1 MRVAL
6 ITGAEMAKP
15 DSESH
20 LLIHELGI
28 LGISSE
34 LISWRASLD
43 WSLFDLVVIRTPWD
57 YFLHLE
63 EFLSWVEDV
72 EQVTKVLNSSRI
84 LRWNSHKK
92 YLKELSSLGVPTVPT
107 LWVNK
112 NQQCDDL
119 IDSTEWPI
127 VVVKPAVSIGAIGA
141 LKGQS
146 KDNHVKQHLEEEVK
160 KGDVMIQPFLE
171 SVADFGELSLIYFN
185 GAYSHSILKK
195 PQQGDYRVQDAYGG
209 TNALY
214 EPEIE
219 AQKIG
224 DQVLSYL
231 PDFSLYARVDLV
243 KYQNQWLLMELKPLN
258 QRCFYLLLLKHQ
270 FDWLQQLN
278 FISIDPPVF

>member
-15 DSESH
+15 DPESH

-34 LISWRASLD
+34 LISWRTSRD

-72 EQVTKVLNSSRI
+72 EQVTRVLNSSRI

-92 YLKELSSLGVPTVPT
+92 YLKELSSFGVPTVPT
-107 LWVNK
+107 LWISK
-112 NQQCDDL
+112 NQQCADL
-119 IDSTEWPI
+119 IDSIEWPI

-141 LKGQS
+141 LKGHS

-185 GAYSHSILKK
+185 GAYSHSILEK

-214 EPEIE
+214 EPGIE
-219 AQKIG
+219 AQQIG

-231 PDFSLYARVDLV
+231 PDFSLYARVDFV
-243 KYQNQWLLMELKPLN
+243 KYQNQWLLMELEAIEPELFLPIAPHASVLFAKAIQFHLN
-258 QRCFYLLLLKHQ
+258 
-270 FDWLQQLN
+270 
-278 FISIDPPVF
+278 

>member
-15 DSESH
+15 DPESH
-20 LLIHELGI
+20 LLIHELGV
-28 LGISSE
+28 LGITSE

-72 EQVTKVLNSSRI
+72 EQVTRVLNSSRI

-92 YLKELSSLGVPTVPT
+92 YLKELSSFGVPTVPT
-107 LWVNK
+107 LWISK

-119 IDSTEWPI
+119 IDSIEWPM

-141 LKGQS
+141 LKGHS

-185 GAYSHSILKK
+185 GVYSHSILKK

-224 DQVLSYL
+224 DQVLRYL

-243 KYQNQWLLMELKPLN
+243 KYQNQWLLMELEAIEPELFLPIAPQASIRLAAAIKFHLN
-258 QRCFYLLLLKHQ
+258 
-270 FDWLQQLN
+270 
-278 FISIDPPVF
+278 

>member
-15 DSESH
+15 DPESH

-112 NQQCDDL
+112 NQQSDDL
-119 IDSTEWPI
+119 INSIEWPI

-160 KGDVMIQPFLE
+160 KGDIMIQPFLE

-185 GAYSHSILKK
+185 GVYSHSILKK

-243 KYQNQWLLMELKPLN
+243 KYQNQWLLMELEAIEPELFLPIAP
-258 QRCFYLLLLKHQ
+258 QA
-270 FDWLQQLN
+270 
-278 FISIDPPVF
+278 SIRLAAAIKFHLDK

>member
-15 DSESH
+15 DPESH
-20 LLIHELGI
+20 LLIHELGL
-28 LGISSE
+28 LGITSE

-43 WSLFDLVVIRTPWD
+43 WSLFDLVIIRTPWD

-72 EQVTKVLNSSRI
+72 EKVTRVLNSSRI

-92 YLKELSSLGVPTVPT
+92 YLKELSSFGVPTVPT
-107 LWVNK
+107 VWVTK
-112 NQQCDDL
+112 NQQCADL
-119 IDSTEWPI
+119 IDSIEWPI

-141 LKGQS
+141 LKGHSQ
-146 KDNHVKQHLEEEVK
+146 NNLVKQHLEEEVK

-171 SVADFGELSLIYFN
+171 SVAAFGELSLVYFN
-185 GAYSHSILKK
+185 GVYSHSILKK

-209 TNALY
+209 TNAVY

-243 KYQNQWLLMELKPLN
+243 KYQNQWLLMELEAIEPELFLPIAPQASVRFAKAIQFHLN
-258 QRCFYLLLLKHQ
+258 
-270 FDWLQQLN
+270 
-278 FISIDPPVF
+278 

>member
-15 DSESH
+15 DPESH
-20 LLIHELGI
+20 LLIHELGL
-28 LGISSE
+28 LGITSE

-72 EQVTKVLNSSRI
+72 EKVTRVLNSSRI

-92 YLKELSSLGVPTVPT
+92 YLKELSSFGVPTVPT
-107 LWVNK
+107 VWVTK
-112 NQQCDDL
+112 NQQCADL
-119 IDSTEWPI
+119 IDSIEWPI

-141 LKGQS
+141 LKGHSQ
-146 KDNHVKQHLEEEVK
+146 NNLVKQHLEEEVK

-171 SVADFGELSLIYFN
+171 SVADFGELSLVYFN
-185 GAYSHSILKK
+185 GVYSHSILKK

-209 TNALY
+209 TNAVY

-243 KYQNQWLLMELKPLN
+243 KYQNQWLLMELEAIEPELFLPIAPHASVLFAKAIQFHLN
-258 QRCFYLLLLKHQ
+258 
-270 FDWLQQLN
+270 
-278 FISIDPPVF
+278 

>member
-15 DSESH
+15 DPESH
-20 LLIHELGI
+20 LLIHELGV
-28 LGISSE
+28 LGITSE
-34 LISWRASLD
+34 LISWRAPLD

-72 EQVTKVLNSSRI
+72 EQVTRVLNSSRV

-92 YLKELSSLGVPTVPT
+92 YLKELSSFGVPTVPT
-107 LWVNK
+107 VWVTK
-112 NQQCDDL
+112 NQECADL
-119 IDSTEWPI
+119 LNSIEWPI

-141 LKGQS
+141 LKGKSQ
-146 KDNHVKQHLEEEVK
+146 DNLVNQHLEEDRT

-185 GAYSHSILKK
+185 GVYSHSILKK

-209 TNALY
+209 TNAAF

-243 KYQNQWLLMELKPLN
+243 KYQNQWLLMELEAIEPELFLTIAPQASVRLAKAIQFHLN
-258 QRCFYLLLLKHQ
+258 
-270 FDWLQQLN
+270 
-278 FISIDPPVF
+278 

>member
-15 DSESH
+15 DPESH
-20 LLIHELGI
+20 LLIRELGI

-243 KYQNQWLLMELKPLN
+243 KYQNQWLLMELEAIEPELFLPIAP
-258 QRCFYLLLLKHQ
+258 QA
-270 FDWLQQLN
+270 
-278 FISIDPPVF
+278 SIRLAAAIKFHLDK

>member
-15 DSESH
+15 DPESH
-20 LLIHELGI
+20 LLIHELGL
-28 LGISSE
+28 LGITSE

-43 WSLFDLVVIRTPWD
+43 WSLFDLVIIRTPWD

-72 EQVTKVLNSSRI
+72 EKVTRVLNSSRI

-92 YLKELSSLGVPTVPT
+92 YLKELSSFGVPTVPT
-107 LWVNK
+107 VWVTK
-112 NQQCDDL
+112 NQQCADL
-119 IDSTEWPI
+119 IDSIEWPI

-141 LKGQS
+141 LKGHSQ
-146 KDNHVKQHLEEEVK
+146 NNLVKQHLEEEVK

-171 SVADFGELSLIYFN
+171 SVAAFGELSLVYFN
-185 GAYSHSILKK
+185 GVYSHSILKK

-209 TNALY
+209 TNAVY

-243 KYQNQWLLMELKPLN
+243 KYQNQWLLMELEAIEPELFLPIAPHASVRFAKAIQFHLN
-258 QRCFYLLLLKHQ
+258 
-270 FDWLQQLN
+270 
-278 FISIDPPVF
+278 

>member
-15 DSESH
+15 DPESH
-20 LLIHELGI
+20 LLIHELCV
-28 LGISSE
+28 LGIPSE
-34 LISWRASLD
+34 LISWRAPLD

-72 EQVTKVLNSSRI
+72 EKVTKVLNSSCI
-84 LRWNSHKK
+84 LRWNCHKK
-92 YLKELSSLGVPTVPT
+92 YLKELSGLGVPTVPT
-107 LWVNK
+107 LWVTK
-112 NQQCDDL
+112 NQQCDGL
-119 IDSTEWPI
+119 MDSIEWPI

-141 LKGQS
+141 LKGNPQDS
-146 KDNHVKQHLEEEVK
+146 HVKHHLEEELK

-209 TNALY
+209 TNTVF

-219 AQKIG
+219 VQKIG
-224 DQVLSYL
+224 DQVMSHL

-243 KYQNQWLLMELKPLN
+243 KYQNQWLLMELEAIEPELFLPLDP
-258 QRCFYLLLLKHQ
+258 QASVRLAKAIQ
-270 FDWLQQLN
+270 FHLN
-278 FISIDPPVF
+278 

>member
-15 DSESH
+15 DPESH
-20 LLIHELGI
+20 LLIHELGV
-28 LGISSE
+28 LGITSE
-34 LISWRASLD
+34 LISWRAPLD

-72 EQVTKVLNSSRI
+72 EQVTRVLNSSRV

-92 YLKELSSLGVPTVPT
+92 YLKELSSFGVPTVPT
-107 LWVNK
+107 VWVTK
-112 NQQCDDL
+112 NQECADL
-119 IDSTEWPI
+119 LNSIEWPI

-141 LKGQS
+141 LKGKSQ
-146 KDNHVKQHLEEEVK
+146 DDLVKQHLEEELK

-185 GAYSHSILKK
+185 GVYSHSILKK

-209 TNALY
+209 TNAAF

-243 KYQNQWLLMELKPLN
+243 KYQNQWLLMELEAIEPELFLPIAPQASVRLAKAI
-258 QRCFYLLLLKHQ
+258 QFYL
-270 FDWLQQLN
+270 N
-278 FISIDPPVF
+278 

>member
-15 DSESH
+15 DPESH
-20 LLIHELGI
+20 LLIHELGV
-28 LGISSE
+28 LGITSE
-34 LISWRASLD
+34 LISWRAPLD

-72 EQVTKVLNSSRI
+72 EQVTRVLNSSRV

-92 YLKELSSLGVPTVPT
+92 YLKELSSFGVPTVPT
-107 LWVNK
+107 VWVTK
-112 NQQCDDL
+112 NQECADL
-119 IDSTEWPI
+119 LNSIEWPI

-141 LKGQS
+141 LKGKSQ
-146 KDNHVKQHLEEEVK
+146 DNLVKQHLEEELK

-185 GAYSHSILKK
+185 GVYSHSILKK

-209 TNALY
+209 TNAAF

-224 DQVLSYL
+224 DLVLSYL

-243 KYQNQWLLMELKPLN
+243 KYQNQWLLMELEAIEPELFLPIAPQASVRLAKAIQFHLN
-258 QRCFYLLLLKHQ
+258 
-270 FDWLQQLN
+270 
-278 FISIDPPVF
+278 

>member
-15 DSESH
+15 DPESH
-20 LLIHELGI
+20 LLIHELGL
-28 LGISSE
+28 LGITSE

-72 EQVTKVLNSSRI
+72 EKVTRVLNSSRI

-92 YLKELSSLGVPTVPT
+92 YLKELSSFGVPTVPT
-107 LWVNK
+107 VWVTK
-112 NQQCDDL
+112 NQQCADL
-119 IDSTEWPI
+119 IESIEWPI

-141 LKGQS
+141 LKGRSQ
-146 KDNHVKQHLEEEVK
+146 NNLVKQHLKEEVK

-171 SVADFGELSLIYFN
+171 SVADFGELSLVYFN
-185 GAYSHSILKK
+185 GVYSHSILKK

-209 TNALY
+209 TNAVF

-243 KYQNQWLLMELKPLN
+243 KYQNQWLLMELEAIEPELFLPIAPQASVRFAKAIQFHLN
-258 QRCFYLLLLKHQ
+258 
-270 FDWLQQLN
+270 
-278 FISIDPPVF
+278 

>member
-15 DSESH
+15 DPESH
-20 LLIHELGI
+20 LLIHELGVLDI
-28 LGISSE
+28 PSE
-34 LISWRASLD
+34 LISWRAPLD

-72 EQVTKVLNSSRI
+72 EKVTRVLNSSRI
-84 LRWNSHKK
+84 LRWNCHKK
-92 YLKELSSLGVPTVPT
+92 YLKELSGLGVPTVPT
-107 LWVNK
+107 LWVTK
-112 NQQCDDL
+112 NQQCDGL
-119 IDSTEWPI
+119 MDSIEWPI

-141 LKGQS
+141 LKGNPQDS
-146 KDNHVKQHLEEEVK
+146 HVKHHLEEELK

-209 TNALY
+209 TNTVF

-219 AQKIG
+219 VQKIG
-224 DQVLSYL
+224 DQVMSHL

-243 KYQNQWLLMELKPLN
+243 KYQNQWLLMELEAIEPELFLPLDP
-258 QRCFYLLLLKHQ
+258 QAPVRLAKAIQ
-270 FDWLQQLN
+270 FHLN
-278 FISIDPPVF
+278 

>member
-15 DSESH
+15 DPESH

-34 LISWRASLD
+34 LISWRTSRD

-72 EQVTKVLNSSRI
+72 EQVTRVLNSSRI

-92 YLKELSSLGVPTVPT
+92 YLKELSSFGVPTVPT
-107 LWVNK
+107 LWISK
-112 NQQCDDL
+112 NQQCADL
-119 IDSTEWPI
+119 IDSIEWPI

-141 LKGQS
+141 LKGHS

-185 GAYSHSILKK
+185 GVYSHSILKK
-195 PQQGDYRVQDAYGG
+195 PQKGDYRVQDAYGG

-214 EPEIE
+214 EPGIE
-219 AQKIG
+219 AQQIG

-243 KYQNQWLLMELKPLN
+243 KYQNQWLLMELEAIEPELFLPIAPHASVLFAKAIQFHLN
-258 QRCFYLLLLKHQ
+258 
-270 FDWLQQLN
+270 
-278 FISIDPPVF
+278 

>member
-1 MRVAL
+1 MHVAL

-15 DSESH
+15 DPESH
-20 LLIHELGI
+20 LLIHELGV
-28 LGISSE
+28 LGITSE

-72 EQVTKVLNSSRI
+72 EQVTRVLNSSRV

-92 YLKELSSLGVPTVPT
+92 YLKELSSFGVPTVPT
-107 LWVNK
+107 VWVTK
-112 NQQCDDL
+112 NQECADL
-119 IDSTEWPI
+119 LNSIEWPI

-141 LKGQS
+141 LKGKSQ
-146 KDNHVKQHLEEEVK
+146 DDLVKQHLEEELK

-185 GAYSHSILKK
+185 GVYSHSILKK

-209 TNALY
+209 TNAAF

-224 DQVLSYL
+224 DQVLSCL
-231 PDFSLYARVDLV
+231 PDSSLYARVDLV
-243 KYQNQWLLMELKPLN
+243 KYQNQWLLMELEAIEPELFLPIVPQASVRLAKAIQFHLN
-258 QRCFYLLLLKHQ
+258 
-270 FDWLQQLN
+270 
-278 FISIDPPVF
+278 

>member
-15 DSESH
+15 DPESH
-20 LLIHELGI
+20 LLIHELGL
-28 LGISSE
+28 LGITSE

-72 EQVTKVLNSSRI
+72 EKVTKVLNSSRI

-92 YLKELSSLGVPTVPT
+92 YLKELSSFGVPTVPT
-107 LWVNK
+107 VWVTK
-112 NQQCDDL
+112 NQQCADL
-119 IDSTEWPI
+119 IDSIEWPI
-127 VVVKPAVSIGAIGA
+127 VVVKPGVSIGAIGA
-141 LKGQS
+141 LKGHSQ
-146 KDNHVKQHLEEEVK
+146 NNLVKQHLEEEVK

-171 SVADFGELSLIYFN
+171 SVADFGELSLVYFN
-185 GAYSHSILKK
+185 GVYSHSILKK

-209 TNALY
+209 TNAVY

-243 KYQNQWLLMELKPLN
+243 KYQNQWLLMELEAIEPELFLPIAPHASVFFAKAIQFHLN
-258 QRCFYLLLLKHQ
+258 
-270 FDWLQQLN
+270 
-278 FISIDPPVF
+278 

>member
-15 DSESH
+15 DPESH
-20 LLIHELGI
+20 LLIHELGL
-28 LGISSE
+28 LGITSE

-43 WSLFDLVVIRTPWD
+43 WSLFDLVIIRTPWD

-72 EQVTKVLNSSRI
+72 EKVTRVLNSSRI

-92 YLKELSSLGVPTVPT
+92 YLKELSSFGVPTVPT
-107 LWVNK
+107 VWVTK
-112 NQQCDDL
+112 NQQCADL
-119 IDSTEWPI
+119 IDSIEWPI

-141 LKGQS
+141 LKGHSQ
-146 KDNHVKQHLEEEVK
+146 NNLVKQHLEEEVK

-171 SVADFGELSLIYFN
+171 SVADFGELSLVYFN
-185 GAYSHSILKK
+185 GVYSHSILKK

-209 TNALY
+209 TNAVY

-243 KYQNQWLLMELKPLN
+243 KYQNQWLLMELEAIEPELFLPIAPHASVLFAKAIQFHLN
-258 QRCFYLLLLKHQ
+258 
-270 FDWLQQLN
+270 
-278 FISIDPPVF
+278 